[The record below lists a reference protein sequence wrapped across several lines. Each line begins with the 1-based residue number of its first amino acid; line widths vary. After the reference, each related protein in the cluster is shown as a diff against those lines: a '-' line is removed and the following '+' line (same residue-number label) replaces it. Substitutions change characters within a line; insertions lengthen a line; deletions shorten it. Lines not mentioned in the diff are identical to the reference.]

1 MSAKTTVNALVVT
14 PATTQAQLDATLYV
28 ANQTQ
33 ILSTATT
40 VATALVAAGQA
51 EGAPVLAIVPV
62 ITAAVAAFQGQLPP
76 SALAAQA
83 PFL

>member
-51 EGAPVLAIVPV
+51 EGAP
-62 ITAAVAAFQGQLPP
+62 
-76 SALAAQA
+76 
-83 PFL
+83 